1 MGNPLSRS
9 IPKPQKKVR
18 FNLVF
23 ENIIEKNRIV
33 LDSIYD
39 ITDKETQANVY
50 KRVQSLKRKHS
61 DEIEEEQ
68 SADKN
73 LEPVSKKVHFTS
85 QIDVAEFKSDNSLE
99 IGVFNQKELVDK
111 DLSLKATNVDDNN
124 NAIEANCLN
133 GKILF

>member
-9 IPKPQKKVR
+9 KPKPQKKVR

-33 LDSIYD
+33 LDNIYD
-39 ITDKETQANVY
+39 ITDTDTQANVY

-61 DEIEEEQ
+61 DDVGEEL
-68 SADKN
+68 SPDKN
-73 LEPVSKKVHFTS
+73 LEPARKKAHFTP
-85 QIDVAEFKSDNSLE
+85 QIDGREFRPENSVE
-99 IGVFNQKELVDK
+99 SEVFNQKELVDK

-124 NAIEANCLN
+124 NTIEANCLN

>member
-9 IPKPQKKVR
+9 KPKPQKKVR

-61 DEIEEEQ
+61 DDVEEEL
-68 SADKN
+68 SSDKI
-73 LEPVSKKVHFTS
+73 LEPASKKVHFIP
-85 QIDVAEFKSDNSLE
+85 QIDGRELRSENSLE
-99 IGVFNQKELVDK
+99 SEVFNQKELADK
-111 DLSLKATNVDDNN
+111 DL
-124 NAIEANCLN
+124 
-133 GKILF
+133 ILF

>member
-9 IPKPQKKVR
+9 KPKPQKKVR

-61 DEIEEEQ
+61 DDVEEEQ
-68 SADKN
+68 IADKN
-73 LEPVSKKVHFTS
+73 LEPASKKVHFTP
-85 QIDVAEFKSDNSLE
+85 QNDVREFKSDNSLE
-99 IGVFNQKELVDK
+99 SGVFNQKELVDK

-124 NAIEANCLN
+124 NTIEANCLN